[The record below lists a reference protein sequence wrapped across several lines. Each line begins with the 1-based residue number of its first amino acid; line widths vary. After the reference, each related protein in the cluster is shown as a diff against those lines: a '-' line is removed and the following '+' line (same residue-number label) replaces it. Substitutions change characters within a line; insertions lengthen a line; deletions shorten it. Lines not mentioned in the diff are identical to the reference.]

1 MQLDLSIPDYTSL
14 CKRAAALDLS
24 FDLKK
29 KKGKIDVI
37 VDSTGLK
44 VYGDG
49 EWSTLRI
56 GF

>member
-1 MQLDLSIPDYTSL
+1 
-14 CKRAAALDLS
+14 
-24 FDLKK
+24 LKK
-29 KKGKIDVI
+29 KTGKIDVI

-44 VYGDG
+44 VYCDG